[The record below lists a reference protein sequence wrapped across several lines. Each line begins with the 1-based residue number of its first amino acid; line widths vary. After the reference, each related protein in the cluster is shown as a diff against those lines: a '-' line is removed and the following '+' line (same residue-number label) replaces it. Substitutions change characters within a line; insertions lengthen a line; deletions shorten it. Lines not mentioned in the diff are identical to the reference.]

1 MKNNINLMIIGLGL
15 HARRVY
21 TPYLKKLSDNNTNV
35 NLKLG
40 VDLKSQKDNI
50 EEYLRSNNFP
60 LEMVY
65 FNRFDYRKG
74 MPKDE
79 KFRLNELV
87 KKNNIDGV
95 LITTEPLVHKEY
107 AIWALS
113 QGLHILMDKPITTRM
128 NVFDSLIEADG
139 IYNDYCGL
147 LNLYKKLQ
155 NTKKTIFSINV
166 QRRYEIGHQ
175 KVFEL
180 IREVSEKFNAPITSI
195 QAMHSD
201 GVWIFPNEIVD
212 QLYHPYSQGYG
223 KNSHSGY
230 HIFDIIWQY
239 YLSGKIEDK
248 FPNQA
253 EVMTSY
259 ITPIG
264 LLKQFCQKDY
274 YKYFGNDYKKVHT
287 RTDDELFKIYK
298 RFGEIDAFS
307 ILRLLKDGDNICN
320 ISINLLHNS
329 FSRRAWLYPS
339 KDLYKG
345 NGRVKHQ
352 SYIIQQGPFQ
362 CIQVHNYQS
371 DDKQDQSDI
380 EDYQIGG
387 NNHFDIYVFRNAA
400 MFGNNEKPLT
410 IYNLKSLDTKN
421 TLDDAKLFH
430 EKTKEAVVTEFIDF
444 IKGKIKDTSILKSN
458 IDTHEIPVKIMS
470 SICKSNVMQI
480 RGKSPIV
487 KFDI

>member
-155 NTKKTIFSINV
+155 NTKKTIFSKAK
-166 QRRYEIGHQ
+166 E
-175 KVFEL
+175 
-180 IREVSEKFNAPITSI
+180 
-195 QAMHSD
+195 
-201 GVWIFPNEIVD
+201 
-212 QLYHPYSQGYG
+212 
-223 KNSHSGY
+223 
-230 HIFDIIWQY
+230 DI
-239 YLSGKIEDK
+239 
-248 FPNQA
+248 
-253 EVMTSY
+253 
-259 ITPIG
+259 
-264 LLKQFCQKDY
+264 LLKCR
-274 YKYFGNDYKKVHT
+274 KK
-287 RTDDELFKIYK
+287 
-298 RFGEIDAFS
+298 
-307 ILRLLKDGDNICN
+307 
-320 ISINLLHNS
+320 
-329 FSRRAWLYPS
+329 
-339 KDLYKG
+339 
-345 NGRVKHQ
+345 
-352 SYIIQQGPFQ
+352 
-362 CIQVHNYQS
+362 
-371 DDKQDQSDI
+371 
-380 EDYQIGG
+380 
-387 NNHFDIYVFRNAA
+387 
-400 MFGNNEKPLT
+400 EKVL
-410 IYNLKSLDTKN
+410 
-421 TLDDAKLFH
+421 
-430 EKTKEAVVTEFIDF
+430 
-444 IKGKIKDTSILKSN
+444 
-458 IDTHEIPVKIMS
+458 
-470 SICKSNVMQI
+470 
-480 RGKSPIV
+480 
-487 KFDI
+487 